1 MLILKWERMAE
12 YHEPVGRSHLSRSR
26 LGSGVEL
33 LERWADGA
41 GQVAKNAM
49 YQALF
54 AVLDGSVFQSYDIV
68 DDSGRENEFTV
79 IVKDDLI
86 VRVCFHEANMFG
98 ISFIGHVGSATP

>member
-1 MLILKWERMAE
+1 MAE
-12 YHEPVGRSHLSRSR
+12 YHESVDRSPRSR
-26 LGSGVEL
+26 LGSGVQL
-33 LERWADGA
+33 LEQWADGA

-54 AVLDGSVFQSYDIV
+54 AVLDGSVFQAYDIV
-68 DDSGRENEFTV
+68 DDTGRENEFTV

-98 ISFIGHVGSATP
+98 ISFIGRVGSAAP